1 LQLQNAEEEQT
12 EVQRRQIKG
21 KKQEATT
28 QVLMEQKGTKKRKTD
43 GSS

>member
-1 LQLQNAEEEQT
+1 MQLQNAEEEQT
-12 EVQRRQIKG
+12 DGSKKTNKG